1 MARRVRVLLGM
12 ALLVAILLV
21 AGCWPRQNN
30 EAAQVGA
37 VVDGF
42 INAFTAH
49 ETSKLHRYLASA
61 VTWTV
66 TYGSGITEVTVT
78 KQLTPTMV
86 EELCDDF
93 WSWVG
98 DQHVSRISI
107 HFDPVVS
114 IRGSMADAIAPF
126 KLGLEGAAGTGTA
139 ECPAVKVTL
148 HRLNSAWLITEVD
161 AGRYIGTGI
170 AEPRALAA
178 HAVTQAL
185 TRPSARRK

>member
-1 MARRVRVLLGM
+1 MVRCTRLLCGM
-12 ALLVAILLV
+12 ALLVAVLMA
-21 AGCWPRQNN
+21 AGCWPRQDD

-37 VVDGF
+37 VVNGF
-42 INAFTAH
+42 VDAFTLP
-49 ETSKLHRYLASA
+49 ETSKLHRYLAST
-61 VTWTV
+61 VSWTV
-66 TYGSGITEVTVT
+66 TYGLGATEVRIA
-78 KQLTPTMV
+78 KQLTPAMV

-114 IRGSMADAIAPF
+114 IRGSMAEAIAPF

-185 TRPSARRK
+185 TRPRARRK